1 MFVEVND
8 LQKSYGE
15 GESRFKVLKGLNLS
29 INKGEFVVILGPSGC
44 GKSTFLNILGGI
56 DTPDEGFI
64 EIDGEKLLAKDEAS
78 ITKYRRRH
86 LGFVFQTYN
95 LIPNLTVK
103 ENIQVG
109 EYLSENPL
117 NIDDVIDSL
126 GLTQHVDK
134 LPNQLSGGQQQRVSI
149 GRAIIKNPDI
159 LLADE
164 PTGALD
170 YKTSKDI
177 LGVFEKINQQYGA
190 TIVMVTHNVAIKYM
204 ADRIITLKDGEVLSN
219 VENHHKIPAI
229 SLTW

>member
-1 MFVEVND
+1 MFVEINN
-8 LQKSYGE
+8 LKKSYGE
-15 GESRFKVLKGLNLS
+15 GENKFQVLKGLNLE

-56 DTPDEGFI
+56 DTPDEGYI
-64 EIDGEKLLAKDEAS
+64 QIDGEKLLAKDEKS
-78 ITKYRRRH
+78 ITKYRRKH

-103 ENIQVG
+103 ENIEVG
-109 EYLSENPL
+109 KYLSDKPL
-117 NIDDVIDSL
+117 DLDDVVNSL
-126 GLTQHVDK
+126 GLKEHVDK
-134 LPNQLSGGQQQRVSI
+134 IPNQLSGGQQQRVSI

-170 YKTSKDI
+170 YKTSKEI
-177 LGVFEKINQQYGA
+177 LGVFEKINKDYGA
-190 TIVMVTHNVAIKYM
+190 TIIMVTHNIAIKYM

-219 VENHHKIPAI
+219 VVNKKKIPAV